1 MLAALAACSTL
12 VGCNSIGPSAVAQA
26 RPAYSDALAQT
37 EAEQLLHNLVRLR
50 YLDQPQFLQVTSV
63 NTSYEL
69 RGSTNGLISGVFDD
83 PLSESRGELG
93 AGISITERPTVTYAP
108 LQGDEFVKRL
118 MSPIGLEGLVLLIRS
133 GWRVEHVLVV
143 CNQSFGGVKNAP
155 RAAGPAHD
163 AETDNAAFVRVAA
176 LVGAAARSDGLRLAG
191 DRDTGYLFPVATEN
205 ADCRALLEALQ
216 IPVKPEIPVVHGFAR
231 DPGTI
236 AIETRSLLGS
246 LFYLSLGIQLPEE
259 HVKNGIAPMPASE
272 EFMRVTAGFFSV
284 HSSATRPSHAHIRT
298 RHRGYWFYIDDR
310 DHRSKATFSLITLL
324 FSLQSGSRQSLQPAV
339 TIPL

>member
-1 MLAALAACSTL
+1 LLASLAVSVTL
-12 VGCNSIGPSAVAQA
+12 AGCNAMGPRAVAEA

-69 RGSTNGLISGVFDD
+69 RGSTNALIAGVFDD
-83 PLSESRGELG
+83 PLSDSRGELG
-93 AGISITERPTVTYAP
+93 AGVSITERPTVTYAP
-108 LQGDEFVKRL
+108 LQGDDFVKRL

-163 AETDNAAFVRVAA
+163 AEVDNAEFVRIAG

-191 DRDTGYLFPVATEN
+191 DRESGYRFLVDTEN
-205 ADCRALLEALQ
+205 ASARDLLAALRVPMASE
-216 IPVKPEIPVVHGFAR
+216 VPVVHGFSV
-231 DPGTI
+231 DPATI
-236 AIETRSLLGS
+236 SIETRSLLGS
-246 LFYLSLGIQLPEE
+246 LFYLSLGIRLPEE
-259 HVKNGIAPMPASE
+259 HVTTGIAPMPANP
-272 EFMRVTAGFFSV
+272 EFMRVTEGFFAV
-284 HSSATRPSHAHIRT
+284 HSSKTQPSHAYIRT
-298 RHRGYWFYIDDR
+298 RHRGHWFYIDDH
-310 DHRSKATFSLITLL
+310 DHRSKATFALITLL